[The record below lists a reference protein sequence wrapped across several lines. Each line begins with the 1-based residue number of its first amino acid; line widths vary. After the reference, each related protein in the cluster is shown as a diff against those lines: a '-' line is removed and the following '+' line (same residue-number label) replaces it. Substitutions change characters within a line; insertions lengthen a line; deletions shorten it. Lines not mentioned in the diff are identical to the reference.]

1 MNLIITNYGHF
12 RLTDYG
18 KGKSSSSDS
27 GRYSLYNRRN
37 GVVME
42 LNKSEHDY
50 IRNSQSQMMACI
62 EVERWYDRKKGK
74 AFDVA

>member
-1 MNLIITNYGHF
+1 MNLVITNYGHF

-18 KGKSSSSDS
+18 KGKF
-27 GRYSLYNRRN
+27 SLYNRRN

-62 EVERWYDRKKGK
+62 EIERWYDRKKGK